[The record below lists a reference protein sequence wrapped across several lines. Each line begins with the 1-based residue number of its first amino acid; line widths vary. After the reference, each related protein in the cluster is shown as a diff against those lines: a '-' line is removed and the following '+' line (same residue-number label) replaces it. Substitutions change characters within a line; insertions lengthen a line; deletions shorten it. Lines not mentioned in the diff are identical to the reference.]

1 MIQSVRIK
9 NFKTF
14 KDTQIDGFTKLNIIT
29 GQNNASKSNLLEA
42 LYYLVGKSCIHALMY

>member
-29 GQNNASKSNLLEA
+29 GL
-42 LYYLVGKSCIHALMY
+42 LVGTMWVNLIC

>member
-14 KDTQIDGFTKLNIIT
+14 KDTAIDGFTKLNIIT
-29 GQNNASKSNLLEA
+29 GENNAGKSNLLEV
-42 LYYLVGKSCIHALMY
+42 LWCYIV

>member
-14 KDTQIDGFTKLNIIT
+14 KDTQIDGFAKLNIIT
-29 GQNNASKSNLLEA
+29 GGNNVGKSNLLEV
-42 LYYLVGKSCIHALMY
+42 LYCLVGKSCTHALI